1 MLTVA
6 NFVYFLLIKADT
18 STSGLWGSVVQD
30 VSLCL
35 LQTMYGMG
43 HFQRSNNF
51 MSVDFQTSENRYC

>member
-35 LQTMYGMG
+35 LQTMG

-51 MSVDFQTSENRYC
+51 MSVNFQTSENRYC